1 MSVFDEIMCKLNEI
15 SNSYVRSLNEDIKVA
30 FDAIDKFAGE
40 YQNGRGKRDQNQK
53 KALVNTLMSIN
64 EDEDENSPKEVSKS
78 KDGSEKRLSNKRS
91 KEQVDGLLSP
101 EQEKRPKRHASVKA
115 QNNITKQVNVS
126 LTQKL
131 RRDDTS
137 KTRRRKDDDKEN
149 SLPVIQVKQEKISL
163 PPEPM
168 ETEAVLDIP
177 LVPVKQ
183 EPNKD
188 EASMPP
194 PAVPVPKPRRLPPKD
209 KSTDSEDEPT
219 GKRSTRTKKNTETMP
234 PPAEPRRLPPKDKS
248 TDSEDEPTGKR
259 STRTKKNTETM
270 PPPAAPAPVERA
282 GRASRRG
289 TASRAGAGA
298 GAGAGEGEDAPEP
311 RPKRTRAKKK
321 VSESATTDTE
331 NTQPPVENSIG
342 TPDKPRP
349 KRTRRG
355 KKAAEEEPKPKDPSP
370 EPEIISP
377 KEERISIPEIQS
389 PAIPQK
395 TVKKTKADSTVSIT
409 SDDSIQS
416 KKGPKKKGPKSKVD
430 KQAMEETHV
439 LNVTSNMNMTVTI
452 SMDKTV
458 VLTNGVYDHTDGRST
473 IAMNETVVLDKINRD
488 TMVLDKPQAKIMDS
502 TVVIEKDVPTP
513 DLTDDLSLLTEDNS
527 EEYCTPTKEPGPTT
541 HRTEEEQTG
550 PTSAV
555 KAKVQQFEEMA
566 ARTTRTKTRA
576 MAKKDAE
583 TENSTP
589 PDRIIPKQ
597 VLSADTLT
605 KMNNMIFNGKTT
617 QISSSATKPTAKL
630 PPAKT
635 MSASASKVTAINKAR
650 EELLSKDDARKKKE
664 AMLEAKK
671 EMQKR
676 KREEKMAAAA
686 AAREAAEKERRA
698 VLQAQARDR
707 MEKQAHADQGK
718 LEKMKEVE
726 RKRLELARKAA
737 ETEERRRAEEQA
749 RAARLADEQR
759 KADAARKKQ
768 QEESE
773 AMKKE
778 AAKMAK
784 EIEKRQKEYLEKQKM
799 KQRMDADK
807 MHTPL
812 KNGTKAPPMEPV
824 YMQDGFQHLN
834 SDSDDDDDAPPKF
847 PTPAWCKSRHRQ
859 LALQHLLPNGLVD
872 ALFSVRVHSVDLR
885 AIFPA
890 VERAALKRTSSAV
903 WRTPPT
909 LHLSRVQESPV

>member
-1 MSVFDEIMCKLNEI
+1 MSVFDEIMCKVNEI
-15 SNSYVRSLNEDIKVA
+15 SNSYVRSLNDEIKIA
-30 FDAIDKFAGE
+30 FDAIDKFAEE
-40 YQNGRGKRDQNQK
+40 YQKGRGKRDQNQK

-64 EDEDENSPKEVSKS
+64 EDEDENSPKEARKS

-91 KEQVDGLLSP
+91 KEQVDGMLSP
-101 EQEKRPKRHASVKA
+101 EQEKRPKRNASVKA
-115 QNNITKQVNVS
+115 QNNITKQVNVN

-131 RRDDTS
+131 RRDDTE
-137 KTRRRKDDDKEN
+137 KTRRGHDDNKEN
-149 SLPVIQVKQEKISL
+149 TLPVVQVKQEKISL
-163 PPEPM
+163 PSEPM

-188 EASMPP
+188 ETSMPP
-194 PAVPVPKPRRLPPKD
+194 PAAPVPKPRKLPPKE
-209 KSTDSEDEPT
+209 KSTDSEEEST
-219 GKRSTRTKKNTETMP
+219 GKRSTRTRNY
-234 PPAEPRRLPPKDKS
+234 
-248 TDSEDEPTGKR
+248 TD
-259 STRTKKNTETM
+259 TM

-282 GRASRRG
+282 ARASRRG
-289 TASRAGAGA
+289 TARGAAGA
-298 GAGAGEGEDAPEP
+298 DAPPPEP

-321 VSESATTDTE
+321 VSESSTTDAE
-331 NTQPPVENSIG
+331 NTQPPVQNNIG

-355 KKAAEEEPKPKDPSP
+355 KKAAEEEPPKPKDPSP

-377 KEERISIPEIQS
+377 KEERISLPDAQS

-395 TVKKTKADSTVSIT
+395 TVKKTKTDSTLSIT
-409 SDDSIQS
+409 SDSIQS
-416 KKGPKKKGPKSKVD
+416 KKGPKKKGAKSKVD
-430 KQAMEETHV
+430 KQTMEETQV
-439 LNVTSNMNMTVTI
+439 ISSMNTTVTI

-458 VLTNGVYDHTDGRST
+458 VLTNGVYDHTDAKTT

-488 TMVLDKPQAKIMDS
+488 TMVLDKPQTKIMDS
-502 TVVIEKDVPTP
+502 TVVIEKDGATP
-513 DLTDDLSLLTEDNS
+513 NMTDDLSLLTDDNS
-527 EEYCTPTKEPGPTT
+527 EGCCTPTKDHKQPE
-541 HRTEEEQTG
+541 

-576 MAKKDAE
+576 MAKKAAD

-589 PDRIIPKQ
+589 PDKIISKQ

-630 PPAKT
+630 PPVKT
-635 MSASASKVTAINKAR
+635 MPASASKVTAINKAR

-698 VLQAQARDR
+698 ALQAQAKDR

-726 RKRLELARKAA
+726 RKKQELARKVA

-749 RAARLADEQR
+749 RLARLAEEQR

-778 AAKMAK
+778 AAMMAK

-799 KQRMDADK
+799 KQRMEADK

-834 SDSDDDDDAPPKF
+834 SDDDDDDAPPKL

-859 LALQHLLPNGLVD
+859 LALQHQLPNGLVD
-872 ALFSVRVHSVDLR
+872 SLFSVRVHHVDLR
-885 AIFPA
+885 AIFPC

-909 LHLSRVQESPV
+909 LQLSRVQESPI

>member
-1 MSVFDEIMCKLNEI
+1 MSVFDEILCKLSEI
-15 SNSYVRSLNEDIKVA
+15 SNSYVRSLNDDVKVA
-30 FDAIDKFAGE
+30 FDCIDKFAEE
-40 YQNGRGKRDQNQK
+40 YRNGRGKRDQNQK

-64 EDEDENSPKEVSKS
+64 EDEDENSPKDVHKS
-78 KDGSEKRLSNKRS
+78 ADGEKRLSNKRS
-91 KEQVDGLLSP
+91 KEQVDDMASP
-101 EQEKRPKRHASVKA
+101 EQEKRPKRNASVKA
-115 QNNITKQVNVS
+115 QNNITKQVNVN

-131 RRDDTS
+131 RRDDTE

-149 SLPVIQVKQEKISL
+149 TLPLIQVKQEKISL

-168 ETEAVLDIP
+168 ETEAALEIP
-177 LVPVKQ
+177 LVAVKQ

-188 EASMPP
+188 DTAMPP
-194 PAVPVPKPRRLPPKD
+194 PTAPVPKSRKLPPKE
-209 KSTDSEDEPT
+209 KSTDSEDEPS
-219 GKRSTRTKKNTETMP
+219 GKRTTRTRKNTDTMP
-234 PPAEPRRLPPKDKS
+234 PP
-248 TDSEDEPTGKR
+248 
-259 STRTKKNTETM
+259 
-270 PPPAAPAPVERA
+270 PAPAPAPVERA
-282 GRASRRG
+282 ARGSRRG
-289 TASRAGAGA
+289 AARP
-298 GAGAGEGEDAPEP
+298 EPELPPPPPPPPEP

-321 VSESATTDTE
+321 VSESSSADTE
-331 NTQPPVENSIG
+331 NTQPSIENGIG
-342 TPDKPRP
+342 TPEKPRP

-355 KKAAEEEPKPKDPSP
+355 KKAADEEPPKAKEPTP
-370 EPEIISP
+370 EPEIIIP
-377 KEERISIPEIQS
+377 KQERTSILDTQS

-395 TVKKTKADSTVSIT
+395 TVKKTNSTLMT

-416 KKGPKKKGPKSKVD
+416 KKGSKKKGKKD
-430 KQAMEETHV
+430 QQASLEETQVVSH
-439 LNVTSNMNMTVTI
+439 MNTTVTI

-458 VLTNGVYDHTDGRST
+458 VLTNGACDHADGKMT

-488 TMVLDKPQAKIMDS
+488 TMVLDKPQAKIMDA
-502 TVVIEKDVPTP
+502 TVVIEKDGATP
-513 DLTDDLSLLTEDNS
+513 NMTDDLSLLTDDNS
-527 EEYCTPTKEPGPTT
+527 EEYSTPTKDDQPPE
-541 HRTEEEQTG
+541 

-583 TENSTP
+583 TESSTP
-589 PDRIIPKQ
+589 PDKIISKQ
-597 VLSADTLT
+597 VLSADTLA
-605 KMNNMIFNGKTT
+605 KMNSMIFNGKTT

-630 PPAKT
+630 PPVKS
-635 MSASASKVTAINKAR
+635 MPASASKVCAINKAR
-650 EELLSKDDARKKKE
+650 EEMLSKDDARKKKE

-671 EMQKR
+671 ELQKR

-698 VLQAQARDR
+698 ALQAQARDR

-726 RKRLELARKAA
+726 KKKQELARKVA

-749 RAARLADEQR
+749 RLARLAEEQR
-759 KADAARKKQ
+759 KADLARKKQ

-778 AAKMAK
+778 AAMMAK
-784 EIEKRQKEYLEKQKM
+784 EIERRQKEYLEKQKM
-799 KQRMDADK
+799 KQRMEDK

-834 SDSDDDDDAPPKF
+834 SDDDDDEAPSKF

-872 ALFSVRVHSVDLR
+872 SLFSVRVHNVDLR

-903 WRTPPT
+903 WRTPPA
-909 LHLSRVQESPV
+909 LHLSRVHESPV

>member
-30 FDAIDKFAGE
+30 FDAIDKFAEE

-64 EDEDENSPKEVSKS
+64 EDEDENSPKEVRKS
-78 KDGSEKRLSNKRS
+78 RDGSEKRLSNKRS
-91 KEQVDGLLSP
+91 KEQVDGMLSP
-101 EQEKRPKRHASVKA
+101 EQEKRPKRNASVKA
-115 QNNITKQVNVS
+115 QNNITKQRQALESLNQNILLLSDDEDVVNVS

-131 RRDDTS
+131 RRDDTD

-149 SLPVIQVKQEKISL
+149 TLPVVQVKQEKISL

-183 EPNKD
+183 EPSKD

-194 PAVPVPKPRRLPPKD
+194 PAAPVPKPRKLPPKE
-209 KSTDSEDEPT
+209 KSTDSEDEPS
-219 GKRSTRTKKNTETMP
+219 GKRSTRTRKNTETMP
-234 PPAEPRRLPPKDKS
+234 PPP
-248 TDSEDEPTGKR
+248 
-259 STRTKKNTETM
+259 
-270 PPPAAPAPVERA
+270 APAPVERA
-282 GRASRRG
+282 ARASRRG
-289 TASRAGAGA
+289 TAARQAEA
-298 GAGAGEGEDAPEP
+298 DTQQLPPPEP

-321 VSESATTDTE
+321 VSESSTTDIE

-355 KKAAEEEPKPKDPSP
+355 KKAAEEEPPKPKDPSP
-370 EPEIISP
+370 EPEIITP
-377 KEERISIPEIQS
+377 KEERISIPETQS

-395 TVKKTKADSTVSIT
+395 TVKKTKNDSTQSVI

-416 KKGPKKKGPKSKVD
+416 KKGGKKKGPKSKVD
-430 KQAMEETHV
+430 KQAMEETQV
-439 LNVTSNMNMTVTI
+439 ISNVNTTVTI

-458 VLTNGVYDHTDGRST
+458 VLTNGVYDHTDGKTT

-502 TVVIEKDVPTP
+502 TVVIEKDGATP
-513 DLTDDLSLLTEDNS
+513 NMTDDLSLLTDDNS
-527 EEYCTPTKEPGPTT
+527 EEYCTPTKDHKQPE
-541 HRTEEEQTG
+541 

-576 MAKKDAE
+576 MAKKAAE

-589 PDRIIPKQ
+589 PDKIISKQ

-630 PPAKT
+630 PPVKT
-635 MSASASKVTAINKAR
+635 LPASASKVTAINKAR

-698 VLQAQARDR
+698 ALQAQARDR

-726 RKRLELARKAA
+726 RKKQELARKVA

-749 RAARLADEQR
+749 RLARLAEEQR

-778 AAKMAK
+778 AAMMAK
-784 EIEKRQKEYLEKQKM
+784 DIEKRQKEYLEKQKM
-799 KQRMDADK
+799 KQRMEADK

-834 SDSDDDDDAPPKF
+834 SDDDDDDAPPKF

-872 ALFSVRVHSVDLR
+872 ALFSVRVHHVDLR